1 MPHCLTPFVLILRYP
16 FHGQEH
22 QGLFAKIRRG
32 QFSLPDSI
40 SSRARCL
47 IRCLLRK
54 NPEERLTTEDVL
66 IHPWITQAKERP
78 SKSGHGSHGSHSHG
92 HSSSSSS
99 SGGSRHGHSHRSSS
113 SSSGGHGDGHG
124 EDQAVPLMAK
134 RRPHALDDEDDFPAK
149 LMRVAGS
156 THRR

>member
-1 MPHCLTPFVLILRYP
+1 MFSSSNSLVPYHFRYP

-54 NPEERLTTEDVL
+54 NPDERLTTEDVL
-66 IHPWITQAKERP
+66 IHPWITQQAKERP
-78 SKSGHGSHGSHSHG
+78 SRSSQSSSHSHG
-92 HSSSSSS
+92 
-99 SGGSRHGHSHRSSS
+99 SGSGSSRHG
-113 SSSGGHGDGHG
+113 
-124 EDQAVPLMAK
+124 
-134 RRPHALDDEDDFPAK
+134 
-149 LMRVAGS
+149 
-156 THRR
+156 

>member
-1 MPHCLTPFVLILRYP
+1 MRCDVSLYHFRYP

-54 NPEERLTTEDVL
+54 NPDERLTTEDVL

-78 SKSGHGSHGSHSHG
+78 SR
-92 HSSSSSS
+92 SSQSSSS
-99 SGGSRHGHSHRSSS
+99 SGGSSSSSRHGHGHSHRGGG
-113 SSSGGHGDGHG
+113 SSSGVDGHG
-124 EDQAVPLMAK
+124 EDQAVPLAK
-134 RRPHALDDEDDFPAK
+134 RRLGSTGDDEDDFPAK
-149 LMRVAGS
+149 LMRVAG
-156 THRR
+156 TTQRR

>member
-1 MPHCLTPFVLILRYP
+1 MRCDVSLYHFRYP

-78 SKSGHGSHGSHSHG
+78 SKSGHSHSHG
-92 HSSSSSS
+92 HSSHSS
-99 SGGSRHGHSHRSSS
+99 SGGSSSRHGHSHRSSS
-113 SSSGGHGDGHG
+113 SSGGHGHDGHG

-134 RRPHALDDEDDFPAK
+134 RRPHALDDEDEIPAK
-149 LMRVAGS
+149 LTRVAGS